1 MKMRNKIVFTVI
13 LSLFLTTLSAAV
25 VPQYRIHG
33 TVTGLKD
40 GTVIYLRLVG
50 PPQKDIDSAIVS
62 KGHYE
67 LKGKAP
73 LKPEWVLM
81 SLKGRFT
88 SVADFYLEKGDITIK
103 GNEYKSTVTGTKTN
117 TEYNIYNRDIS
128 SLYEEQGRLFYTGMD
143 KDQAFRDSMKLVMA
157 KFSEKVDRAEL
168 GYIRKYPASVISLRL
183 LGYKSSHMTGD
194 KLNSAIALLDK
205 SFQNTPEVLNMK
217 AYAKRLLSCAEGTMA
232 PDFTLT
238 ATDGSTFTLS
248 AQKGKYVLIDFWASW
263 CQPCRASLPGMAVLN
278 EKYKGKNFILV
289 GLSLDRND
297 AAWKKALEVEKCTW
311 LQVCDSKGTVASKYA
326 ISAIPMT
333 ILVSPEGKIL
343 NRGLLKDDLSNKL
356 AEIFGN

>member
-1 MKMRNKIVFTVI
+1 MRKIITFI
-13 LSLFLTTLSAAV
+13 LSALFTTLSAAV
-25 VPQYRIHG
+25 VPQYHIHG
-33 TVTGLKD
+33 TVTGIKD

-50 PPQKDIDSAIVS
+50 PPQKDIDSAIVR

-73 LKPEWVLM
+73 SKPTWVLM

-88 SVADFYLEKGDITIK
+88 SVADFYLEKGDITIN
-103 GNEYKSTVTGTKTN
+103 GTEYKSIATGTKTN
-117 TEYNIYNRDIS
+117 TEYNIYNKDIS
-128 SLYEEQGRLFYTGMD
+128 SLYEEQGRLFYLGAG
-143 KDQAFRDSMKLVMA
+143 KDQAFRDSMKVVLA
-157 KFSEKVDRAEL
+157 KFDEKIDKAEIN
-168 GYIRKYPASVISLRL
+168 YIRKYPASVISLRL

-194 KLNSAIALLDK
+194 KLNSAINLLDK
-205 SFQNTPEVLNMK
+205 SFMNTPEVLQMK

-248 AQKGKYVLIDFWASW
+248 SQRGKYVLIDFWASW
-263 CQPCRASLPGMAVLN
+263 CQPCRASLPSMAVLN
-278 EKYKGKNFILV
+278 EKYKNKNFILV

-311 LQVCDSKGTVASKYA
+311 TQICDSRGTVASKYA

-333 ILVSPEGKIL
+333 ILVSPEGKIIS
-343 NRGLLKDDLSNKL
+343 RGLLKDDLSNKL
-356 AEIFGN
+356 ASIFTE